1 MLFGFV
7 LPGYEFDAD
16 LEETEL
22 PSGEVT
28 PRDQDDEKTRF
39 SSATPANA

>member
-16 LEETEL
+16 LEAMEL
-22 PSGEVT
+22 SVDEATRNSMNEDDAGAASAEV
-28 PRDQDDEKTRF
+28 
-39 SSATPANA
+39 